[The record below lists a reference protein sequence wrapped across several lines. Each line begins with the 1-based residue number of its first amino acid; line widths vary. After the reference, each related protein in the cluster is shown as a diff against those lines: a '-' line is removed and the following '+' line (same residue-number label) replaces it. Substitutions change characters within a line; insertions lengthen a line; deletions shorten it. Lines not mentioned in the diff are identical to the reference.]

1 MTPAIVTLILNLVL
15 LFFVLI
21 NFLSGLRRGV
31 KKQALW
37 FGFFV
42 GAVVLAFIFTPLITS
57 GIIGINI
64 NLEGESISIRDYILK
79 LITEN
84 QAVSDLYNQG
94 PAIRD
99 TINNLPL
106 MIANLIVYLI
116 VLYLFIFVM
125 WIAYLITA
133 KFVFKKKEN
142 IGGKVYT
149 IKKGQAVELVD
160 QKPKKHRLW
169 GSLVGAVQGLLFC
182 FFTLVP
188 VSGLVST
195 YMDATNAKVVVA
207 AENDEASAVQKFI
220 DENIPK
226 EYQEYIKA
234 YDGSIISVLGGA
246 IKLDDLCFNGLA
258 TTKVNGNR
266 VTLRNEIIT
275 FAEVYDCVDFIV
287 GIDFNN
293 IDWKTFNYPKLNKAV
308 DLMFNSEIFRN
319 LTAELIPYAIDYALD
334 NGMFD
339 GTDYKDEAIIFCKA
353 LKAGYSPEFLAD
365 ADNLKS
371 DLKSLIGI
379 VETLGKSGL
388 MDEIT
393 KQEKDAYTIL
403 DLLVADDCKN
413 LNDIVDNIFTA
424 QSTKSVLVG
433 SINIMLSTV
442 EKTLPEGT
450 DLDRID
456 FNKVDW
462 SQSRTEINTIVTNMA
477 DIYNDFKN
485 SGVTLEMIKEDY
497 KNYFKTSYS
506 TSIPKLMKIINVA
519 SSSNLFTK
527 TEKGTNVFDNVLDA
541 VKTKEIGTYIDLDAF
556 KSSMHFSWENEAT
569 LFKRLVDA
577 VKDFT
582 TCEKYKDID
591 YAAHEIT
598 LGMLFDSPLAS
609 CIKMDALN
617 KVEELMGEKS
627 PEKANETTIQDV
639 MADVFAELKK
649 GEKFAD
655 LKTDALAVFRIVKN
669 CGENDILDQFKSGG
683 VALTE
688 LVTNLDKLD
697 GEKHIYQN
705 IISDFMSSNALKQG
719 LSGAMNILVESLEKS
734 LEVELSSVQK
744 RDGNW
749 DGWTQMESGLNEF
762 FKNISAVVKAYDGAD
777 ISFDTDML
785 NEKFIASMDNLG
797 AALDA
802 FATLPM
808 WQISTDQGS
817 SNIYDEIVLVLQG
830 KPLGEY
836 VDFSVATLSSFN
848 EGKFWQPELAAY
860 KNSFDRLISKK
871 IGSGE
876 TEKNLLSALISGE
889 DVTVVIKT
897 LSVVDTTVGETTIV
911 NDVDT
916 IFKPILKRKL
926 FKKLALTLI
935 DQINFEVEKITDST
949 VTEETST
956 MTKTE
961 KSVKLELQSADILA
975 VMKEAIVVLNIV
987 EPEIKDYKP
996 LLNALEVNAK
1006 KIYKVSED
1014 DASGDEGV
1022 FKQAYVK
1029 LEIYVNSELKKSITD
1044 NFGLTEGSLDGIG
1057 DIPLDTIIDLADA
1070 ATNVVNKISDGTVT
1084 SSDINKLVDELSKD
1098 ETRELVN
1105 KISEKSGVISGSIS
1119 ADVKTEVGQYIEEN
1133 STGEGASI
1141 SPELKEKLKI
1151 ILGLG
1156 A

>member
-21 NFLSGLRRGV
+21 NCLSGLRRGV

-37 FGFFV
+37 LGFFV

-64 NLEGESISIRDYILK
+64 SVEGESLSIRDYLLK

-84 QAVSDLYNQG
+84 KTVGDLYNQG

-106 MIANLIVYLI
+106 MIANLAVYLI

-133 KFVFKKKEN
+133 KFVFRKKEN

-169 GSLVGAVQGLLFC
+169 GSLVGAVQGVLFC

-188 VSGLVST
+188 LSGLVST
-195 YMDATNAKVVVA
+195 YMDASNAKVVVA
-207 AENDEASAVQKFI
+207 AEDDETSAVQKFI
-220 DENIPK
+220 DKNIPK

-275 FAEVYDCVDFIV
+275 FAEVYDCVDFLV

-293 IDWKTFNYPKLNKAV
+293 IDWKTFNYKKLNKAV
-308 DLMFNSEIFRN
+308 DLMFDSEIFRS
-319 LTAELIPYAIDYALD
+319 LTAELIPYAIDYAID
-334 NGMFD
+334 HGMFD
-339 GTDYKDEAIIFCKA
+339 DTNYKDEAIIFCKA

-371 DLKSLIGI
+371 DLKSLLGI
-379 VETLGKSGL
+379 VETLGTSGL
-388 MDEIT
+388 MDEII
-393 KQEKDAYTIL
+393 KEEKDVYTIL

-413 LNDIVDNIFTA
+413 LNDIVNNIFTA
-424 QSTKSVLVG
+424 QSTKSVLIG
-433 SINIMLSTV
+433 SINVMLSTV
-442 EKTLPEGT
+442 EKSLPEGT

-456 FNKVDW
+456 FDKVDW

-497 KNYFKTSYS
+497 KNYFKTTYS

-527 TEKGTNVFDNVLDA
+527 TEKGTNIFDNILDSI
-541 VKTKEIGTYIDLDAF
+541 KTKEIGTYIDLDTF
-556 KSSMHFSWENEAT
+556 KSDKHFSWENEAT

-582 TCEKYKDID
+582 TCEKYKDVD

-598 LGMLFDSPLAS
+598 LGMLFDSPLAGS
-609 CIKMDALN
+609 IKMDALD
-617 KVEELMGEKS
+617 KFEELIGGKG
-627 PEKANETTIQDV
+627 ETTETTLQDV
-639 MADVFAELKK
+639 MTDMFAELKK
-649 GEKFAD
+649 KEKFTD

-669 CGENDILDQFKSGG
+669 CGQSDVLDQFKAGE
-683 VALTE
+683 VNFTE
-688 LVTNLDKLD
+688 LVKNLDKLD
-697 GEKHIYQN
+697 GEKHIYEN
-705 IISDFMSSNALKQG
+705 IISDFMSSNALRQG
-719 LSGAMNILVESLEKS
+719 LPNTMNILIESLEKS

-744 RDGNW
+744 REENW
-749 DGWTQMESGLNEF
+749 DGWTQMESGLNAF
-762 FKNISAVVKAYDGAD
+762 FKNIADVVKTYDGAD
-777 ISFDTDML
+777 ISFDTNML
-785 NEKFIASMDNLG
+785 DKNFITSLNSLG
-797 AALDA
+797 GALDA
-802 FATLPM
+802 FATLPI
-808 WQISTDQGS
+808 WQVTTSEGN
-817 SNIYDEIVLVLQG
+817 SNIYDEIVLALQE

-836 VDFSVATLSSFN
+836 IDFSVATLSSFQD
-848 EGKFWQPELAAY
+848 GKFWQPELEAY

-876 TEKNLLSALISGE
+876 TEKNLLSALISGDDATE
-889 DVTVVIKT
+889 VIKK
-897 LSVVDTTVGETTIV
+897 LSVVDTTGGETTIV

-916 IFKPILKRKL
+916 IFKPILERKL
-926 FKKLALTLI
+926 FKKLALTII
-935 DQINFEVEKITDST
+935 DQINFEVEKITDDT

-956 MTKTE
+956 MTKID
-961 KSVKLELQSADILA
+961 KNVKLELQSEDILA
-975 VMKEAIVVLNIV
+975 VMKEAIVVLNIA

-996 LLNALEVNAK
+996 LLSALEVNAK
-1006 KIYKVSED
+1006 KIYKVNES

-1029 LEIYVNSELKKSITD
+1029 LEIYVNKELKKSITD

-1084 SSDINKLVDELSKD
+1084 SDDINKLVDELAKE
-1098 ETRELVN
+1098 ETRELVD
-1105 KISEKSGVISGSIS
+1105 KVTEKNGVISGSIS
-1119 ADVKTEVGQYIEEN
+1119 DDVKNEVGQYIEEN
-1133 STGEGASI
+1133 STGEDASI
-1141 SPELKEKLKI
+1141 SPELKAKLKKL
-1151 ILGLG
+1151 LGLG